1 MAEEHNNYQI
11 ARKDAKNCFVE
22 SLNDS
27 FPIGRV
33 HFAFATYDVNRPAG
47 QRQTNNIHIYITVDE
62 FLELCRKLECG
73 ELRYM
78 LQTKKKA
85 GDTKP
90 LYQCLG
96 GTAADKLAKQGRSRP
111 DGKSLSRV
119 AQLIPANKGDFLFI
133 ADSGPGETDAKGLIV
148 PKFGN
153 KPENHVAVN
162 MSFESL
168 SELFLMTKMHYQMWL
183 ASWYVHNPIQPA
195 SKQQAQY
202 QNNHTEPDSNSV
214 PMF

>member
-1 MAEEHNNYQI
+1 MAEERNNYQI

-33 HFAFATYDVNRPAG
+33 QFAFATYDVNRPAG
-47 QRQTNNIHIYITVDE
+47 QRQTNNIHIYIAVDE
-62 FLELCRKLECG
+62 FLDLCRKLECG
-73 ELRYM
+73 ELNYM
-78 LQTKKKA
+78 LQTKKKN

-90 LYQCLG
+90 LYECLG
-96 GTAADKLAKQGRSRP
+96 GTSAEKLAKQGRSRS

-119 AQLIPANKGDFLFI
+119 AQLVPANKGDFLFI
-133 ADSGPGETDAKGLIV
+133 ASSGPGETDAKGLIV
-148 PKFGN
+148 PKFGKN
-153 KPENHVAVN
+153 PENHVIVN
-162 MSFESL
+162 MSFKSF
-168 SELFLMTKMHYQMWL
+168 SELLLMTKMHYQMWL

-195 SKQQAQY
+195 NRQQALY
-202 QNNHTEPDSNSV
+202 QNNQPEQEYNTT